1 MAAFMSS
8 LSMHRE
14 PPLLALWRRVKPC
27 VLVFDPALS
36 IILALLAAFSLVT
49 LYSAGY
55 DFPGRFEGQVRNWI
69 AAFVV
74 MWILANIPP
83 QKLMRFAIPVY
94 TIGVL
99 LLVAVFAAGTI
110 KNGARRWLTVGP
122 MQVQPSELLKIGV
135 PLMLAWYF
143 HKHETAVRWRD
154 FVVAGLLLIVPV
166 GLIAKQPDLGTA
178 LLVLAAGVYVMYFA
192 GLSWKLIVPVLV
204 AAVIGATTLIF
215 VGDRICGAD
224 VQWPGMHDYQKQRIC
239 TLLDPTTD
247 PLGRGFH
254 TIQSAIAVGSGG
266 VTGKGYMQGTQTH
279 LDFIPE
285 RTTDFILAVYAEEFG
300 FVGIV
305 LLLILYSALIF
316 RGLLIAAN
324 APTYFARL
332 LAGSITL
339 MFFTYAFVNMGMVSG
354 ILPVVGVPLP
364 FMSYGGTAL
373 ATLGIC
379 AGILMSVQRHQ
390 KLMPT

>member
-1 MAAFMSS
+1 MNARMKARMHADSS
-8 LSMHRE
+8 VVL
-14 PPLLALWRRVKPC
+14 LWRRVKPH
-27 VLVFDPALS
+27 VLVFDAPLA

-55 DFPGRFEGQVRNWI
+55 DFPGRFEGQVRNFV
-69 AAFVV
+69 AAFVM
-74 MWILANIPP
+74 MWILANVPP
-83 QKLMRFAIPVY
+83 QTLMRFAVPIY
-94 TIGVL
+94 TVGIA
-99 LLVAVFAAGTI
+99 LLVAVAVAGTV
-110 KNGARRWLTVGP
+110 KKGARRWLELGP

-143 HKHETAVRWRD
+143 NKHETLIRARD
-154 FVVAGLLLIVPV
+154 FLAAAVLLVIPV

-178 LLVLAAGVYVMYFA
+178 LLVLAAGIYVIYFA
-192 GLSWKLIVPVLV
+192 GLSWKLIVPVL
-204 AAVIGATTLIF
+204 AAAAIGAGSLIA
-215 VGDRICGAD
+215 VGDRICAPE
-224 VQWPGMHDYQKQRIC
+224 VVWPGMHDYQKQRIC

-266 VTGKGYMQGTQTH
+266 LTGKGYMQGTQTH

-300 FVGIV
+300 LVGI
-305 LLLILYSALIF
+305 LLLLLLYSALIV
-316 RGLLIAAN
+316 RGLVIAAN
-324 APTYFARL
+324 APSYFARL
-332 LAGSITL
+332 LAASITL
-339 MFFTYAFVNMGMVSG
+339 IFFTYAFVNMGMVSG

-373 ATLGIC
+373 VTLGIG
-379 AGILMSVQRHQ
+379 AGILMSVERNKTLVQ
-390 KLMPT
+390 M